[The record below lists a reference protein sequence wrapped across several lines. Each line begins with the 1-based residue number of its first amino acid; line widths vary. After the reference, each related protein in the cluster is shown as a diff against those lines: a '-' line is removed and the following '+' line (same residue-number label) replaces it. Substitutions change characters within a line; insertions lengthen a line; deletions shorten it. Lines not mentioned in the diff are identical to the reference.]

1 MLFGSIISGVT
12 KLAGTWL
19 QGKQEKAKLKAE
31 VELTKLQATKK
42 KIEQDGNW
50 NEMAMKASDTSWKD
64 EAWTICFIGIIFA
77 SFFPPLQPFMADGF
91 KFLKEDCPDW
101 LTYGILASIAGL
113 FGLKSIAQFRK

>member
-50 NEMAMKASDTSWKD
+50 NEMAMKASDSSWKD
-64 EAWTICFIGIIFA
+64 EA
-77 SFFPPLQPFMADGF
+77 
-91 KFLKEDCPDW
+91 
-101 LTYGILASIAGL
+101 
-113 FGLKSIAQFRK
+113 

>member
-42 KIEQDGNW
+42 KIEQGG
-50 NEMAMKASDTSWKD
+50 TG
-64 EAWTICFIGIIFA
+64 TR
-77 SFFPPLQPFMADGF
+77 
-91 KFLKEDCPDW
+91 W
-101 LTYGILASIAGL
+101 L
-113 FGLKSIAQFRK
+113 